1 MRYSNQRAS
10 GALPDAESPEP
21 NRGTGGYSA
30 SKSDG
35 KKKGRKPS
43 HKKSQSCAQ
52 PAAPAPS
59 NLIINTYNTTYDVVS
74 LAASAAGFKER
85 KVDPA
90 LCSNPYLFL
99 EGANSGNASFN
110 F

>member
-1 MRYSNQRAS
+1 MRYSNQLSPAV
-10 GALPDAESPEP
+10 LPDAENPEP
-21 NRGTGGYSA
+21 NQGIGGYST

-35 KKKGRKPS
+35 KKKMMKTTN
-43 HKKSQSCAQ
+43 KKSQSCAQ

-59 NLIINTYNTTYDVVS
+59 SLIINTYNTVYDVVS
-74 LAASAAGFKER
+74 IAASAVGLKER
-85 KVDPA
+85 KVDPG

-99 EGANSGNASFN
+99 EGANSGNTSFN